1 MARYRVGFSLVIVGM
16 ICLWPILASAQPDHE
31 DEIAKNLKV
40 LPKDMPHEEIDKLMI
55 GYSRALGVRC
65 NHCHVGEPGKMRQ
78 EDFHLDDKP
87 EKDKTRQMIQMT
99 RDLNEKY
106 LPMLGSRENPPIRID
121 CVTCHRGVTEPRL
134 LQDILRTE
142 YDRGGIDS
150 SLVRYQALR
159 DRYYGR
165 ASYDF
170 GEAPLAD
177 LANQVKTAG
186 NPTAAVRFLEYN
198 VEMNPKSNSAKR
210 QHASGAISMSFQQS
224 GSDSAAAVYHRLQ
237 KQYGEKLVGE
247 PTLNDVGYQLL
258 FSGAKETAI
267 LAFQLNTAEHPQS
280 GNAFDSLGEG
290 FAIIG
295 KKPEAIEAY
304 TKAVQLD
311 PTNENA
317 MRRLAE
323 LTGGK

>member
-1 MARYRVGFSLVIVGM
+1 MAQNRVGVPLVIVGM
-16 ICLWPILASAQPDHE
+16 LSLLPVMASAQQVHE
-31 DEIAKNLKV
+31 DPPAKNLKV
-40 LPKDMPHEEIDKLMI
+40 LPKDTPHEEIDRLMS

-78 EDFHLDDKP
+78 EDFPLDDKP
-87 EKDKTRQMIQMT
+87 EKEKTRQMIQMT

-106 LPMLGSRENPPIRID
+106 LPKLGSRDTPPIRIE

-134 LQDILRTE
+134 LQDILRAE

-150 SLVRYQALR
+150 TLVRYQTLR

-170 GEAPLAD
+170 GDAPLAD
-177 LANQVKTAG
+177 LANQVRTVG
-186 NPTAAVRFLEYN
+186 NPSAATRLLEYN

-210 QHASGAISMSFQQS
+210 QHASGAIAMAFQQS
-224 GSDSAAAVYHRLQ
+224 GSDSGAAVYHRLQ

-247 PTLNDVGYQLL
+247 PLLNDVGYQLL
-258 FSGAKETAI
+258 FSGAAESAV
-267 LAFQLNTAEHPQS
+267 LAFQLNVAEHPQS
-280 GNAFDSLGEG
+280 GDAHDSLGEG
-290 FAIIG
+290 LAFVG

-304 TKAVQLD
+304 TKALQLD

-317 MRRLAE
+317 RARLAE